1 MPHRA
6 LLEVADAPGGTA
18 LGRRYKGHATA
29 DILLFM
35 SSPRVAPRNPRT
47 PTTSRAAL
55 ERAEMKHIFTAG
67 RKRER

>member
-1 MPHRA
+1 MAHRA

-18 LGRRYKGHATA
+18 LGRPYKGHATA

-35 SSPRVAPRNPRT
+35 SSLRMAPWDPRT
-47 PTTSRAAL
+47 PPPLRAAL